1 MSAPGLQGLRP
12 WIIQRISAVIL
23 AAFIIYFTLVLLFA
37 NPLTETEWSQWVAR
51 PENNIGLGLFLFAIL
66 WHAWIGI
73 RDVVLDYIYN
83 VVMRMFVLTAVAA
96 VLLGS
101 GFWGVR
107 SLFLVVV
114 HS

>member
-12 WIIQRISAVIL
+12 WIIQRISAVII
-23 AAFIIYFTLVLLFA
+23 AAYILYFAFCVLFV
-37 NPLTETEWSQWVAR
+37 NPLSADAWSPWLAQ
-51 PENNIGLGLFLFAIL
+51 PFNNISMGLFLVAVL

-83 VVMRMFVLTAVAA
+83 VVVRMLVLTLVMA

-101 GFWGVR
+101 GFWGIKT
-107 SLFLVVV
+107 LFLVAT
-114 HS
+114 H